1 MLERPA
7 QLEGNVV
14 ETGGMALRRLFFH
27 ALDGEA
33 LAQDSTDHPDV
44 QDPIKDNVR
53 SGTASLSVSQGEVHY
68 NLHDHHDQSHAW
80 CPDAGCGADL
90 VVLALNK
97 AAASTVESSVQRLV
111 QATPAK
117 ASTAAATPES

>member
-1 MLERPA
+1 MI
-7 QLEGNVV
+7 G
-14 ETGGMALRRLFFH
+14 
-27 ALDGEA
+27 
-33 LAQDSTDHPDV
+33 S
-44 QDPIKDNVR
+44 NVR
-53 SGTASLSVSQGEVHY
+53 VEGSLDRQALEQLLP
-68 NLHDHHDQSHAW
+68 NLVKEQQVVRLKGRVWLADKALPLQVQMVGPRLNSWFEAAPSHAW
-80 CPDAGCGADL
+80 RPDAGCGADL